1 MWVAGCL
8 WHPLSVALSRSL
20 GRLQR
25 QTNKIE
31 KQLEWADQERT
42 KEGWIS
48 SLWMAGGLLIC
59 STNQSWPTLDTNICP
74 SPHFNS
80 LAAQLWTLGRCNCW
94 IWQKKVFH
102 LVKMSMTKNLHPSK
116 VWLRCSPYMHTG
128 TWYLPNHPSNQNKWW
143 DEKPSLQYIT
153 APCRRVK
160 TLELNYEQKTCG

>member
-1 MWVAGCL
+1 MLLDWGRGQELASPYSAPKSRGGSFERRKRQGLEPEMWVAGCL

-31 KQLEWADQERT
+31 KQLEWADQERST
-42 KEGWIS
+42 EGWIS

-59 STNQSWPTLDTNICP
+59 STNQSWPTPDTNICP
-74 SPHFNS
+74 SPHFSS

-102 LVKMSMTKNLHPSK
+102 LVKMSMTKHRKNCECCPVSQLI
-116 VWLRCSPYMHTG
+116 VR
-128 TWYLPNHPSNQNKWW
+128 
-143 DEKPSLQYIT
+143 
-153 APCRRVK
+153 
-160 TLELNYEQKTCG
+160 